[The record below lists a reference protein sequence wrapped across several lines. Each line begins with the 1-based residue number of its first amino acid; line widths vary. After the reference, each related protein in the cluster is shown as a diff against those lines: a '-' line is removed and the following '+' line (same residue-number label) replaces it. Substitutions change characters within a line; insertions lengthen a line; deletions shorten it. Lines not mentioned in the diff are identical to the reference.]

1 MSDKPLSEK
10 RKAYD
15 ESRRIA
21 TSEKKRASQQV
32 LMRIIEILHDA
43 DSYFSHPSPLH
54 KHIHTDFV
62 DLIAWHA
69 RYGTLPE

>member
-1 MSDKPLSEK
+1 MKGREGI
-10 RKAYD
+10 D
-15 ESRRIA
+15 EARRIA
-21 TSEKKRASQQV
+21 TAEKQRATQQV
-32 LMRIIEILHDA
+32 LKRIVEILHDA